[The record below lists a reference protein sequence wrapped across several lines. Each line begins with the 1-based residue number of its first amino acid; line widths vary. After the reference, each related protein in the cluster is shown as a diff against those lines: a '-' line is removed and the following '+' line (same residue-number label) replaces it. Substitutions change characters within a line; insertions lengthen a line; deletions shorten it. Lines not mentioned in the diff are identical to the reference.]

1 MIFVLDNSKKN
12 RIFACFYEYK
22 FVNLLIKAKIRLKDM
37 FGSGMI
43 SRLVGLILLFVPC
56 AGFAQGDGNV
66 RDWWWGAPTDS
77 TYAVNMDGMKIDV
90 DGHALK
96 PRNKVTV
103 AVIDGGFGISHSY
116 LKDMIW
122 TNPSETKDGK
132 DTDGNGLVDDVNG
145 WNFLGAKDGQNII
158 RTGTAEYRAWKN
170 LHLLSKTRSLNAE
183 EDSLKALYGKK
194 VNLEMYKMYALNQE
208 YIWKHYR
215 IVDSLMTKCYG
226 DKATTM
232 TDFKNITV
240 EDTTGMMD
248 PLSTVL
254 MRSMEYKDDTPWA
267 DVVAKVRGEAEVA
280 MKRLNQLESDDD
292 AHRKVGNDPFDFAHL
307 AYGNATLSVD
317 EEDSYHGTMV
327 AGLVAQVAKQTGSD
341 IDILPIRAIPDGDEY
356 DRDVAAA
363 LRYAIDHGAKVINMS
378 FGKTLSPNRE
388 VVDALLDEAEA
399 KDILLIKASGNKG
412 KNSDVTTY
420 YPSPIDIQGK
430 RRSNMIVVGAA
441 DSKGQMMKISNYGPN
456 TVDVLAPGNQV
467 KSCAPGEKWSANNG
481 TSLAA
486 PIVSGLAA
494 AIRSYFPKL
503 TAAEVRDVI
512 MTSCDAKGAFSI
524 AAGSIN
530 AEKAFREA
538 ASRYGKHLTNEEIY
552 EAMLT
557 FSTPEWVNGESRF
570 YTYSNEY
577 IEGGEKHTRYFLGD
591 TKFRTQKQLFNDT
604 ELKGKLTPF
613 VSEKKLQGKVRL
625 HTFVKEDENDSKITF
640 QYSGK
645 TFLYDMNTAALDTT
659 TLADADK
666 YRRRFDYGK
675 ETWKSYSADSV
686 FYVYAYDHDLYLAN
700 TQTGD
705 SIRMTTDGAHF
716 NSYSISGSSMRDG
729 AKGRSRA
736 VGKWLG
742 KTHQYV
748 VLREDKRDVPTMSLV
763 DNMAKERP
771 TVVSYKFNI
780 PGDTLVPRYN
790 ISMLD
795 ADRKLMKAL
804 DIDAYPDQMIETPK
818 FRGMVMS
825 GDYAYVIRKSRAQ
838 DEIDLL
844 RINPY
849 KQDVETIIH
858 QKCAPHLNEQMFS
871 YHVLNEG
878 KDILWWAEKGDKGQ
892 WWLYSG
898 EGKLRNA
905 VTPANMV
912 AGQIEHIDTLSR
924 SIILQGYGRETCS
937 NPEYAFHYKVG
948 LNGKGFTLL
957 TPGDGEH
964 EMYLSKDAKM
974 LFDSYSR
981 IDAAPVGSIR
991 DMKGNL
997 IGELGKQDLSV
1008 LEFQGWKAP
1017 KLVKVKAADGK
1028 TDLYGNVYTPYYV
1041 KEGEKLPIVSNPYP
1055 GPHTDLM
1062 QLTFTSHEENQDVAN
1077 DGFVV
1082 ISYAYRGSNPKRG
1095 REFYTHGYGNLR
1107 DYALDDDSVTI
1118 AQVADLI
1125 PQADLSRVGIYGH
1138 SGGGFMSATALMTR
1152 PDFYKVAIAASG
1164 NYDNNIYLKW
1174 WGETFHGIKQN
1185 TDSLGHV
1192 EWDSHIPTTME
1203 LASRLKG
1210 DLLLIHGDMDNNV
1223 HPASTIR
1230 LADAL
1235 IKAGK
1240 HFDMLMIPG
1249 ADHGLGDKYYNTL
1262 IRSYLKSKLKGEEI
1276 PVDMLK
1282 K

>member
-1 MIFVLDNSKKN
+1 MLSNRFISKF
-12 RIFACFYEYK
+12 I
-22 FVNLLIKAKIRLKDM
+22 NLL
-37 FGSGMI
+37 
-43 SRLVGLILLFVPC
+43 LLFVPYT
-56 AGFAQGDGNV
+56 AYSQVDNVV
-66 RDWWWGAPTDS
+66 RDWWMGNATDS
-77 TYAVNMDGMKIDV
+77 TYAVNMDGVKASV
-90 DGHALK
+90 RQYALK
-96 PRNKVTV
+96 PRSKTTV
-103 AVIDGGFGISHSY
+103 AVIDGGFDIAHSY
-116 LKDMIW
+116 LKDLIW
-122 TNPSETKDGK
+122 TNEAEVLDGK
-132 DTDGNGLVDDVNG
+132 DSDGNGMVDDVHG
-145 WNFLGAKDGQNII
+145 WNFLGAADGQNIV
-158 RTGTAEYRAWKN
+158 RTGTAEYRAWKK

-208 YIWKHYR
+208 YIWNHYR

-240 EDTTGMMD
+240 EDTTGIME
-248 PLSTVL
+248 PLSTVV
-254 MRSMEYKDDTPWA
+254 MRSMEYDADTPWA
-267 DVVAKVRGEAEVA
+267 SVVAKVRGEAEVA

-292 AHRKVGNDPFDFAHL
+292 AHRKVGNDPYDFSNMT
-307 AYGNATLSVD
+307 YGNSNLSVD
-317 EEDSYHGTMV
+317 AEDSYHGTMV
-327 AGLVAQVAKQTGSD
+327 AGLVAQFAKGTDSD
-341 IDILPIRAIPDGDEY
+341 IEIIPIRAIPDGDEY

-378 FGKTLSPNRE
+378 FGKTTSPNRE
-388 VVDALLDEAEA
+388 VVDALMDEAEA

-412 KNSDVTTY
+412 KDCDAITY
-420 YPSPIDIQGK
+420 YPSPLDAEG
-430 RRSNMIVVGAA
+430 RRRANMIVVGAA
-441 DSKGQMMKISNYGPN
+441 DPAGKIMKISNYGRN
-456 TVDVLAPGNQV
+456 TVDVLAPGYQV
-467 KSCAPGEKWSANNG
+467 KSSAPGEEWSANNG

-486 PIVSGLAA
+486 PIVAGLAA
-494 AIRSYFPKL
+494 TIRSYFPKL
-503 TAAEVRDVI
+503 TAAEVRDII
-512 MTSCDAKGAFSI
+512 MTSADGTGSFPV
-524 AAGSIN
+524 AAGLIN

-538 ASRYGKHLTNEEIY
+538 AGRYGKHLTSEEIY
-552 EAMLT
+552 DAMLN
-557 FSTPEWVNGESRF
+557 FSSPEWVNNESRF
-570 YTYSNEY
+570 YTYTREY
-577 IEGGEKHTRYFLGD
+577 IEDGEKHTKYFLGD
-591 TKFRTQKQLFNDT
+591 TKQRTQKLLFNDI
-604 ELKGKLTPF
+604 ELKSKLQPYL
-613 VSEKKLQGKVRL
+613 SENKLQGKIRL
-625 HTFVKEDENDSKITF
+625 HSFVIEDENDSKVIF
-640 QYSGK
+640 QNGGK
-645 TFLYDMNTAALDTT
+645 TFAYDMNTAAIDTT
-659 TLADADK
+659 VLANADK
-666 YRRRFDYGK
+666 YRKRYEYDR
-675 ETWKSYSADSV
+675 ETWKSYSADSLY
-686 FYVYAYDHDLYLAN
+686 YVYAYGHDLYLAN

-705 SIRMTTDGAHF
+705 SIRMTSDGEHF
-716 NSYSISGSSMRDG
+716 NSYSISGSGMKDS
-729 AKGRSRA
+729 AKGRSKG

-748 VLREDKRDVPTMSLV
+748 MLREDKRDVPTMSLIN
-763 DNMAKERP
+763 NMAEGRP
-771 TVVSYKFNI
+771 TVVSYKFNT
-780 PGDTLVPRYN
+780 PGDTLVPRYTM
-790 ISMLD
+790 SMID
-795 ADRKLMKAL
+795 AEKKELKQL
-804 DIDAYPDQMIETPK
+804 DIDAYPDQMIETPR

-825 GDYAYVIRKSRAQ
+825 GDYAYVLRKSRAQ

-849 KQDVETIIH
+849 KQAVETIIH
-858 QKCAPHLNEQMFS
+858 QKCTPHLNEQLFA

-905 VTPANMV
+905 ITPANMV

-924 SIILQGYGRETCS
+924 SLILQGYGREVCS
-937 NPEYAFHYKVG
+937 NPEYAYHYKVG
-948 LNGKGFTLL
+948 MNGKGFTLL

-964 EMYLSKDAKM
+964 EMYLSKDATM
-974 LFDSYSR
+974 LYDAYSR

-997 IGELGKQDLSV
+997 VGELGQTDLSA

-1017 KLVKVKAADGK
+1017 KLVKVMAADGK
-1028 TDLYGNVYTPYYV
+1028 TELYGNVYTPYYY
-1041 KEGEKLPIVSNPYP
+1041 KEGDKLPIVSNPYP

-1062 QLTFTSHEENQDVAN
+1062 QLSFTSHEENQDVAN

-1095 REFYTHGYGNLR
+1095 RDFYTHGYGNLR

-1118 AQVADLI
+1118 VQVANMI
-1125 PQADLSRVGIYGH
+1125 PQADLERVGIYGH

-1174 WGETFHGIKQN
+1174 WGETFHGVKQN

-1192 EWDSHIPTTME
+1192 SWDAHVPTTME

-1223 HPASTIR
+1223 HPANTIR

-1262 IRSYLKSKLKGEEI
+1262 IRSYLKSKLKGESI
-1276 PVDMLK
+1276 PVDMVK
-1282 K
+1282 KEKK